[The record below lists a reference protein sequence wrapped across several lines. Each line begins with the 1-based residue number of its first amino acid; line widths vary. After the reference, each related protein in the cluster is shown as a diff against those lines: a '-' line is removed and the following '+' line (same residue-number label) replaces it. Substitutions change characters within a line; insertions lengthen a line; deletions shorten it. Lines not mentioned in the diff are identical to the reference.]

1 MTAQSKQQTSTLITE
16 LFDIVPE
23 NLPPLSAYELI
34 VRGSNNRVRS
44 GRKLADRLMRHFG
57 SHWVWTDD
65 VIVTDV
71 PQSSEAI
78 ESAIRDI
85 RIKESEAFKDLTG
98 ISLLDQWVATPRAQA
113 DFVAQGLF
121 FDIGG
126 EIQEALQPS
135 VNLDGKAT
143 VERQFNVRGWVVDNK
158 PTVSISIESQV
169 IFRDDLKTYMSRL
182 SSAKDVVGLYV
193 SDKVRF
199 DNGTFMK
206 GEIMDIVGKLDEDID
221 RQALIDIAK
230 RDGSKQIIQ
239 KAAKGELVVK
249 VGHSEYEYVISAL
262 RIIVFPKY
270 YKRFGIDTRKAQ
282 AATWITPKER
292 AGLVNKVS
300 NIARSRG
307 LIGDTYTS
315 KRDDARFTYSK
326 KFYYDPTVLLGNNQ
340 TIEYKGGSSLL
351 NALGRHGLYNR
362 ISNVGSVDVPLN
374 IGVLNASHNNFD
386 VAQEALEKQLKIIG
400 FHTSFHA
407 VSARGTS
414 RINFEHAINELQAS
428 EPHIIV
434 AVIPD
439 SDSSDEDEW
448 GPYYDFKSLMMS
460 AGMASQV
467 LDAKTLTNTKGLPF
481 VMQNVA
487 FGMLAKMGN
496 IPYVLAN
503 PMDYAD
509 IVVGIDIARKRN
521 KSGIGSQNAAAI
533 AQVYHQGGQFAQCR
547 VVETPLE
554 GETVPAKILRSL
566 FPLNEFQGKRVII
579 HRDGPFRGE
588 EVDIIQDHM
597 NQLNGEV
604 FFIEVIKSGS
614 PRLYLSN
621 NKQIQAPGIGTAF
634 LLSDTEAFLVASE
647 SSTATPQPL
656 QIRTREPF
664 TIGKSLHSVLMLT
677 LMHYGS
683 LRRPRSPITIHY
695 SDKIGYLALRG
706 VKPAGGV
713 STDMYWL

>member
-1 MTAQSKQQTSTLITE
+1 MAQTKQQTPTLITE

-23 NLPPLSAYELI
+23 NLPALSAYDVT
-34 VRGSNNRVRS
+34 VRGSNNLVRS
-44 GRKLADRLMRHFG
+44 GRKLADRLMRRFG
-57 SHWVWTDD
+57 GHWVWTDD
-65 VIVTDV
+65 VIVTDA
-71 PQSSEAI
+71 PQSTEALDQ
-78 ESAIRDI
+78 AIREI
-85 RIKESEAFKDLTG
+85 RIQEAETFKDLSG
-98 ISLLDQWVATPRAQA
+98 ISLITDWKATARAQA

-121 FDIGG
+121 FDIGN
-126 EIQEALQPS
+126 EVQEALQPP

-143 VERQFNVRGWVVDNK
+143 VEREFDVRGWVVDDK
-158 PTVSISIESQV
+158 PAVSIAIESRV

-182 SSAKDVVGLYV
+182 SSPDDVVGLYV
-193 SDKVRF
+193 ADKVRF

-206 GEIMDIVGKLDEDID
+206 GEIMNIAGKLDEDID
-221 RQALIDIAK
+221 RQALIDVAK
-230 RDGSKQIIQ
+230 RDGSKEIIQ
-239 KAAKGELVVK
+239 SAAQGEIVVM
-249 VGHSEYEYVISAL
+249 VGHNEYEYVISAL

-282 AATWITPKER
+282 KATWITPAAR
-292 AGLVNKVS
+292 ATLVSKVS
-300 NIARSRG
+300 GIARERG

-315 KRDDARFTYSK
+315 KREDARFYSAN
-326 KFYYDPTVLLGNNQ
+326 KFYYDPTVRLGNNR
-340 TIEYKGGSSLL
+340 TVEYKGGSSLL
-351 NALGRHGLYNR
+351 NALGRHGLYDR
-362 ISNVGSVDVPLN
+362 VSNVGTVDVPLN
-374 IGVLNASHNNFD
+374 IGVLNASRNSFD
-386 VAQEALEKQLKIIG
+386 EAQKALENQLKTVG
-400 FHTSFHA
+400 FVRTAFQI
-407 VSARGTS
+407 VTTQGTS
-414 RINFEHAINELQAS
+414 RIDFERAINELQAS

-439 SDSSDEDEW
+439 SDSRDEDEW
-448 GPYYDFKSLMMS
+448 GPYYDFKSLMM
-460 AGMASQV
+460 GMGMPSQV
-467 LDAKTLTNTKGLPF
+467 IDAKTLNNTRGLPY
-481 VMQNVA
+481 VMQNIA

-521 KSGIGSQNAAAI
+521 KSGVGSQNAAAI
-533 AQVYHQGGQFAQCR
+533 AQVYHQGGQFDLCR

-554 GETVPAKILRSL
+554 GETVPAKVLRSL

-588 EVDIIQDHM
+588 EIDIIQEHVTA
-597 NQLNGEV
+597 LNSEA
-604 FFIEVIKSGS
+604 FFVEVIKSGS

-621 NKQIQAPGIGTAF
+621 NGQVQAPGIGTAF

-664 TIGKSLHSVLMLT
+664 TIGKALHSVLMLT

-683 LRRPRSPITIHY
+683 LRRPRAPITIHY
-695 SDKIGYLALRG
+695 SDRIGYLALRG

>member
-1 MTAQSKQQTSTLITE
+1 MAQSKQQSSVLITE

-23 NLPPLSAYELI
+23 NLPPLSAYQLN

-44 GRKLADRLMRHFG
+44 GRKLSDRLMRRFG
-57 SHWVWTDD
+57 GHWVWTDD
-65 VIVTDV
+65 VIVTDT
-71 PQSSEAI
+71 PQSPEAI
-78 ESAIRDI
+78 EDAIRDI

-98 ISLLDQWVATPRAQA
+98 INLIDHWTATPRAQA
-113 DFVAQGLF
+113 DFVAWGLF

-126 EIQEALQPS
+126 EIQQALQPA
-135 VNLDGKAT
+135 VDLDGKAT

-182 SSAKDVVGLYV
+182 SSAEDMVGLYV
-193 SDKVRF
+193 CDKVRF

-206 GEIMDIVGKLDEDID
+206 GEIMDIVGKLDEEID
-221 RQALIDIAK
+221 RQALIDVAK

-239 KAAKGELVVK
+239 NADKGEIVVF
-249 VGHSEYEYVISAL
+249 VGHNEYEYVISAL

-292 AGLVNKVS
+292 AGLVSKVS

-307 LIGDTYTS
+307 LIGETYTS
-315 KRDDARFTYSK
+315 KRDDARFTNASG
-326 KFYYDPTVLLGNNQ
+326 FRYDPTVLLGNNQ

-362 ISNVGSVDVPLN
+362 VSDIGSVNSPLN
-374 IGVLNASHNNFD
+374 IGVINASRNSFD
-386 VAQEALEKQLKIIG
+386 GAQEALQKQLASLG
-400 FHTSFHA
+400 F
-407 VSARGTS
+407 ARTNIKLVTTNGVS
-414 RINFEHAINELQAS
+414 RIDFERAISQLEDEN
-428 EPHIIV
+428 PHIIV

-460 AGMASQV
+460 AGMPSQV

-496 IPYVLAN
+496 VPYVLAN

-521 KSGIGSQNAAAI
+521 KSGVGSQNAAAI

-554 GETVPAKILRSL
+554 GETVPEKVLRSL

-579 HRDGPFRGE
+579 HRDGLFRGDE
-588 EVDIIQDHM
+588 ITVIQDHITK
-597 NQLNGEV
+597 LNGEA
-604 FFIEVIKSGS
+604 FFVEVIKSGS

-621 NKQIQAPGIGTAF
+621 NGQVQAPGIGTAF
-634 LLSDTEAFLVASE
+634 LLSDTEAFLVASQ

-664 TIGKSLHSVLMLT
+664 TIGKALHSVLMLT

-695 SDKIGYLALRG
+695 SDRIGYLALRG
-706 VKPAGGV
+706 VKPVGGV